1 MLLIHSGCCLQVLLV
16 LVALVAVPIMLLPKP
31 LILKKRFEKRQADL
45 AQYGRIAR
53 HDMDEEGA
61 GLRVAAA
68 HSEEEEE
75 FDFGEIM
82 VHQVRLHSLRSLFSD
97 PSFCLSGVG
106 KGSGAQCEEFD
117 SERLWCTRCG
127 YHYSVSLRVSHTF
140 KL

>member
-1 MLLIHSGCCLQVLLV
+1 MIHVDPSFICFFCVFNHFNLCVSDGSGVCLQVLLV

-82 VHQVRLHSLRSLFSD
+82 VHQVSCPVFPLFLPCMKGQRLCLHTEM
-97 PSFCLSGVG
+97 SFDCP
-106 KGSGAQCEEFD
+106 F
-117 SERLWCTRCG
+117 
-127 YHYSVSLRVSHTF
+127 
-140 KL
+140 